1 MQSSKQPQ
9 KAAPQK
15 TPPKKYPASSALPAS
30 NEELGEGNKTA
41 AKRYNQGVKETLE
54 TKDVDKLAHEAA
66 EALDGA
72 EGDALREAE
81 RRAKQ
86 GPKG

>member
-1 MQSSKQPQ
+1 MESSKQQKPPSPQ
-9 KAAPQK
+9 

-30 NEELGEGNKTA
+30 DEELGEGNKSA

-54 TKDVDKLAHEAA
+54 SKDVDKLAHQAA
-66 EALDGA
+66 EAL
-72 EGDALREAE
+72 EGPEGEALREAE
-81 RRAKQ
+81 RRAKK

>member
-1 MQSSKQPQ
+1 MQPAKQQ
-9 KAAPQK
+9 KPAPPK
-15 TPPKKYPASSALPAS
+15 TAPKKYPASSALPAS
-30 NEELGEGNKTA
+30 DEELGEGNKTA

-66 EALDGA
+66 EALDSP
-72 EGDALREAE
+72 EGEALREAE
-81 RRAKQ
+81 RRAKK